1 MNLSKYFD
9 EIASAYHEAYKQ
21 FDAWRTER
29 ENAKEAFKKKA
40 DKLTP
45 EAVREENAKMVE
57 EFESK
62 SAAIRA
68 ELSEK
73 VAKSEDA
80 FKQEVK
86 SFYAVDGKKIDEADM
101 AALKSGI
108 MTENEISEMVIKHS
122 ENPTMLRIIR
132 KYSIDNKMMFES
144 KIERALRLASKNGE
158 NELRALEGLKNNL
171 KCAVDLATGN
181 YSRELFLN
189 TALKESEYVQDAKID
204 LLKAKLFID
213 EKTMEELEK
222 YESDQIAESQK
233 NYDPH
238 NVDYN
243 WF

>member
-9 EIASAYHEAYKQ
+9 EIASAYHEAYKKL
-21 FDAWRTER
+21 DAWRTER
-29 ENAKEAFKKKA
+29 ENAKEAFKEKA

-62 SAAIRA
+62 STAIWT

-86 SFYAVDGKKIDEADM
+86 SFYAVDGKAIDEADK
-101 AALKSGI
+101 AALESGV
-108 MTENEISEMVIKHS
+108 MTSDEVAEMVVKHS

-132 KYSIDNKMMFES
+132 KFAIEHNMNFEVA
-144 KIERALRLASKNGE
+144 IERALRLASKGGE
-158 NELRALEGLKNNL
+158 KELKALERLKNNL

-189 TALKESEYVQDAKID
+189 TALKESEYVQDAKIE
-204 LLKAKLFID
+204 LLEAKLFID
-213 EKTMEELEK
+213 EKTREELEK
-222 YESDQIAESQK
+222 YASDQIAESQK
-233 NYDPH
+233 NYDTKG
-238 NVDYN
+238 VDYN